1 MGSKI
6 VVGGL
11 PCSTNG
17 HQLADLF
24 ATHGTVASAQVITA
38 KFTGRSRGF
47 GFVEM
52 ATSKESIKAIAALNG
67 TELGGRTLT
76 VEVWLFTTPQ
86 GEIIRS
92 NNFRDRIWKGIVNLS
107 QIWLRRRREV
117 GS

>member
-1 MGSKI
+1 MSSKI

-11 PCSTNG
+11 PCSTDG
-17 HQLADLF
+17 QQLADLF

-38 KFTGRSRGF
+38 EFTGRSRGF

-52 ATSKESIKAIAALNG
+52 ATSKESIKAMAALNG

-76 VEVWLFTTPQ
+76 VAVWLFTTPQ

-92 NNFRDRIWKGIVNLS
+92 NNFRDRLWKGLVHLS

>member
-6 VVGGL
+6 YVCGL
-11 PCSTNG
+11 PCSTDG
-17 HQLADLF
+17 QQLEDLF

-38 KFTGRSRGF
+38 EFTGRSRGF

-52 ATSKESIKAIAALNG
+52 ATSKESIEAVAALNG
-67 TELGGRTLT
+67 MELGGRILT
-76 VEVWLFTTPQ
+76 ATVWLFTTPQ

-107 QIWLRRRREV
+107 QIWLRRRGEV

>member
-6 VVGGL
+6 VVRGL
-11 PCSTNG
+11 PCSTDG
-17 HQLADLF
+17 QQLVDLF
-24 ATHGTVASAQVITA
+24 ARHGRVAWAQVITD

-67 TELGGRTLT
+67 TDLGGRTLI

-92 NNFRDRIWKGIVNLS
+92 NKFRDCIWENIVNFC
-107 QIWLRRRREV
+107 QFWLLRPRELR
-117 GS
+117 S

>member
-6 VVGGL
+6 VVRGL
-11 PCSTNG
+11 PCSTDG
-17 HQLADLF
+17 QQLVALF
-24 ATHGTVASAQVITA
+24 ATHGTVASAQVITD

-76 VEVWLFTTPQ
+76 VEIWLFTTPQ
-86 GEIIRS
+86 GEFFRS
-92 NNFRDRIWKGIVNLS
+92 NKFRDRIWKGIVNLS
-107 QIWLRRRREV
+107 QFWLRRRREL